1 LREAL
6 NFIEQSAKRL
16 NGTGPIEY
24 TVIHACLLAYPHPGM
39 PTDEIARNRA
49 TARQLLTDVH
59 AQVASAVSSEEEAK
73 LGGVSHDVDI
83 FLDLAT
89 LWHNEAIDKAIGAYQ
104 TASNIFRD
112 STDAESETRTLDVR
126 QIRTSSNLGSLFLL
140 QGNVDSAERE
150 YQFALEKLANETGQD
165 AEVLKIDLAYNLA
178 RAYEENGEVV
188 KASQWYRDVLRQHP
202 EHMECESL

>member
-1 LREAL
+1 
-6 NFIEQSAKRL
+6 
-16 NGTGPIEY
+16 
-24 TVIHACLLAYPHPGM
+24 M
-39 PTDEIARNRA
+39 PNDEIARNRK
-49 TARQLLTDVH
+49 TARQMLTDVH
-59 AQVASAVSSEEEAK
+59 AQVASADSPEEKAK

-89 LWHNEAIDKAIGAYQ
+89 LWHSEAIDKAIGAYQ

-112 STDAESETRTLDVR
+112 ASNDDDEKPLDVR

-165 AEVLKIDLAYNLA
+165 AEILKIDLAYNLA
-178 RAYEENGEVV
+178 RAYEENGDVV

-202 EHMECESL
+202 EHMECESFQLAMRFKLTM

>member
-1 LREAL
+1 
-6 NFIEQSAKRL
+6 
-16 NGTGPIEY
+16 
-24 TVIHACLLAYPHPGM
+24 M
-39 PTDEIARNRA
+39 PSDEIARNRK
-49 TARQLLTDVH
+49 TARQMLTDVH
-59 AQVASAVSSEEEAK
+59 AQVASADSPEEKAK

-89 LWHNEAIDKAIGAYQ
+89 LWHSEAIDKAIGAYQ

-112 STDAESETRTLDVR
+112 ASSDDEEKPLDVR

-165 AEVLKIDLAYNLA
+165 AEILKIDLAYNLA
-178 RAYEENGEVV
+178 RAYEENGDVV

-202 EHMECESL
+202 EHMECESIQLATRTKLMM

>member
-1 LREAL
+1 
-6 NFIEQSAKRL
+6 
-16 NGTGPIEY
+16 
-24 TVIHACLLAYPHPGM
+24 M
-39 PTDEIARNRA
+39 PSDEIARNRK
-49 TARQLLTDVH
+49 TAREMLTDVH
-59 AQVASAVSSEEEAK
+59 TSVASAESDEDKAR

-89 LWHNEAIDKAIGAYQ
+89 LWHSEAIDKAIGAYQ

-112 STDAESETRTLDVR
+112 STLGDETTELDVR

-150 YQFALEKLANETGQD
+150 YQYALERLANETGQD
-165 AEVLKIDLAYNLA
+165 AEVLKTDLAYNLA
-178 RAYEENGEVV
+178 RAYEENGDVV

-202 EHMECESL
+202 EHMECGSS

>member
-1 LREAL
+1 
-6 NFIEQSAKRL
+6 
-16 NGTGPIEY
+16 
-24 TVIHACLLAYPHPGM
+24 M
-39 PTDEIARNRA
+39 PSDEIARNRK
-49 TARQLLTDVH
+49 TARQMLTDVH
-59 AQVASAVSSEEEAK
+59 AQVVSAESTEGTAAK

-89 LWHNEAIDKAIGAYQ
+89 LWHSEAIDKAIGAYQ

-112 STDAESETRTLDVR
+112 ASNDDEDKTLDVR

-165 AEVLKIDLAYNLA
+165 AEILKIDLAYNLA
-178 RAYEENGEVV
+178 RAYEENGDVV
-188 KASQWYRDVLRQHP
+188 KASQWYLDVLRQHP
-202 EHMECESL
+202 EHMECRSIQLAVEFKLMK

>member
-1 LREAL
+1 
-6 NFIEQSAKRL
+6 
-16 NGTGPIEY
+16 
-24 TVIHACLLAYPHPGM
+24 M
-39 PTDEIARNRA
+39 PSDEIARNRK
-49 TARQLLTDVH
+49 TAREMLTDVH
-59 AQVASAVSSEEEAK
+59 TSVASAESDEDKAR

-89 LWHNEAIDKAIGAYQ
+89 LWHSEAIDKAIGAYQ

-112 STDAESETRTLDVR
+112 SNDETKDLDVR

-150 YQFALEKLANETGQD
+150 YQYALERLANETGQD
-165 AEVLKIDLAYNLA
+165 AEVLKTDLAYNLA
-178 RAYEENGEVV
+178 RAYEENGDVV

-202 EHMECESL
+202 EHMECKSS

>member
-1 LREAL
+1 
-6 NFIEQSAKRL
+6 
-16 NGTGPIEY
+16 
-24 TVIHACLLAYPHPGM
+24 M
-39 PTDEIARNRA
+39 PSDEIARNRK
-49 TARQLLTDVH
+49 TAREMLTDVH
-59 AQVASAVSSEEEAK
+59 TSVASAESDEDKAK

-89 LWHNEAIDKAIGAYQ
+89 LWHSEAIDKAIGAYQ

-112 STDAESETRTLDVR
+112 SNDETKDLDVR

-150 YQFALEKLANETGQD
+150 YQYALERLANETGQD
-165 AEVLKIDLAYNLA
+165 AEVLKTDLAYNLA
-178 RAYEENGEVV
+178 RAYEENGDVV

-202 EHMECESL
+202 EHMECGSS

>member
-1 LREAL
+1 
-6 NFIEQSAKRL
+6 
-16 NGTGPIEY
+16 
-24 TVIHACLLAYPHPGM
+24 M
-39 PTDEIARNRA
+39 PSDEIARNRK
-49 TARQLLTDVH
+49 TAREMLTDVH
-59 AQVASAVSSEEEAK
+59 TSVASAESDEDKAK

-89 LWHNEAIDKAIGAYQ
+89 LWHGEAIDKAIGAYQ

-112 STDAESETRTLDVR
+112 SHDETKDLDVR

-150 YQFALEKLANETGQD
+150 YQYALERLANETGQD
-165 AEVLKIDLAYNLA
+165 AEVLKTDLAYNLA
-178 RAYEENGEVV
+178 RAYEENGDVV

-202 EHMECESL
+202 EHMECESFCVLELGHC